1 MTKPMETAAYF
12 QAHKDD
18 DTEWG
23 EPVSSGG
30 GTSRR
35 LASMISI
42 RLAPEEADR
51 VRAAANERG
60 ETLSQFV
67 REAALNEASAS
78 LGRAWIEFNMAYSL
92 AGAVSS
98 SIRLANTMTVG
109 FVANNNS
116 AVFA

>member
-78 LGRAWIEFNMAYSL
+78 LGRAWIEFNTREHHDGWL
-92 AGAVSS
+92 CGKQQFSS
-98 SIRLANTMTVG
+98 VR
-109 FVANNNS
+109 VAP
-116 AVFA
+116 VPLLK